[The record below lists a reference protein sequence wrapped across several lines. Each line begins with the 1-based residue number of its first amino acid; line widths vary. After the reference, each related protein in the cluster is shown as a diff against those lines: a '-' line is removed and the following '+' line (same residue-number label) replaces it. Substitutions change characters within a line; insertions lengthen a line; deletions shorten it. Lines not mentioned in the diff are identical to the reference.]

1 MSTLTP
7 KTHEQYFV
15 GVLKKYEAD
24 EGETKYYNALCWYP
38 KRTGGARY
46 VTTLDEAKAVLD
58 NAYKLWN
65 RTHTYNSKGERY
77 ETSEAAPGIGVSLV
91 CTPETDERHR
101 IVKHIIK
108 KRIVTEWEIVEE
120 E

>member
-1 MSTLTP
+1 MKSTLTP
-7 KTHEQYFV
+7 KTHEQYYV
-15 GVLKKYEAD
+15 GVIQKYEAD
-24 EGETKYYNALCWYP
+24 KEEPKYYNALCWYP

-46 VTTLDEAKAVLD
+46 VTTLDEAKAVLEH
-58 NAYKLWN
+58 AYKLWN
-65 RTHTYNSKGERY
+65 KKHTYNSKGERY
-77 ETSEAAPGIGVSLV
+77 ERIDEWTSIQ

-108 KRIVTEWEIVEE
+108 KRIVTEWEVVEE